1 MAPKRKIMF
10 CRKQGE
16 SQMKTMT
23 SKERIDAV
31 LNHQPVD
38 RTPFAL
44 VDGGAWIAKT
54 ENLSYRQ
61 LYSLEDGGASKI
73 VKWTDEIETD
83 IISAVSG
90 VFTACLNAFGCP
102 IHIDEPGRPTDT
114 GAVFTDPEEE
124 IPQLDKSTIREKL
137 LANEFVQ
144 GMIRQCKN
152 VKALIGD
159 RKYLLGDIAGPFTM
173 AAVMVGTQD
182 FIMLML
188 DEPELVEQLLDFT
201 TCVSAEMFHLLHEN
215 GCDIA
220 LPAEPVASGSLIS
233 QGMFEEWVVPAL
245 ENLKAALPEY
255 KYFFT
260 HVCGASGPRVKSLR
274 DAGVRAFSG
283 DYLVDLDTALTDADG
298 RLVMMG
304 NINPAGV
311 LLTGT
316 ADEVYAE
323 ACERIKTANGRGHI
337 LAPGCDMG
345 AATPLENVKMLVKA
359 CKDMAARG

>member
-1 MAPKRKIMF
+1 MY
-10 CRKQGE
+10 E
-16 SQMKTMT
+16 MT

-38 RTPFAL
+38 RTPFCF

-61 LYSLEDGGASKI
+61 LYGSEDGGAAKI
-73 VKWTDEIETD
+73 VKWTDEVETD
-83 IISAVSG
+83 IVSAVSG
-90 VFTACLNAFGCP
+90 VFTACLNAFGCE

-114 GAVFTDPEEE
+114 GACLDDPEEQ
-124 IPQLDKSTIREKL
+124 IPLLDKSTIREKL

-144 GMIRQCKN
+144 GMLRQCKN
-152 VKALIGD
+152 VKALVGD

-182 FIMLML
+182 FIMLMI

-201 TCVSAEMFHLLHEN
+201 TCVSATMFHLLHEC

-220 LPAEPVASGSLIS
+220 MPAEPVASGSLIS
-233 QGMFEEWVVPAL
+233 QGMFEEWVIPAL
-245 ENLKAALPEY
+245 ENLKAELSEY

-274 DAGVRAFSG
+274 DAGVNAFSG

-304 NINPAGV
+304 NINPAGA
-311 LLTGT
+311 LLSGT
-316 ADEVYAE
+316 AEEVYAE
-323 ACERIKTANGRGHI
+323 ACERIKTASGRGHI

-345 AATPLENVKMLVKA
+345 AATPLENVKMLLKA
-359 CKDMAARG
+359 CKDMAKKD